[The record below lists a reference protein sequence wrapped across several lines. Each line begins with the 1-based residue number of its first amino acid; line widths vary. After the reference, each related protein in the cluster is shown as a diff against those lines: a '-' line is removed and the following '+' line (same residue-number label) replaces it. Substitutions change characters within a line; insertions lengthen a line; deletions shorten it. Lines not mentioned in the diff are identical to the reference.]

1 MGMELQAKKIDLVV
15 MTGSVPFITAGLFQ
29 EDQTDATL
37 LSGALAGMSTMF
49 QELLQQGELRHS
61 ELFNAHIYIRHL
73 TQINNSL
80 GLVNPEL
87 LHSAQMKVAIIVQ
100 EGELTRA
107 QELSLSELCYSL
119 MVVICSKPHLA
130 KKLAT
135 GNVEGYIPSSRE
147 TIEIL
152 AEAIADFRKRAKR
165 SLFYETPKFLQEKDR
180 FSNFPS
186 NDSLLEEEIANFSK
200 WVEEQSYPLFFE
212 KLPFT
217 AFFGKQSYWEGF
229 LSLKNSFQENFPK
242 EQYREQVTATLF
254 NFVLKGG
261 LIPFLLY
268 TGNIVKRL
276 TTYYEREFPAVFERF
291 LENLLK
297 SRGPIGISLRAI
309 DTVVKKL
316 SLSDTNLVSWQFI
329 RSYLQAIGNRPF
341 EVQYLKQLCKLLE
354 KFALKEAFLRAI
366 LQSSNEITPANYR
379 TTFVTI
385 INDLFTKPVEI
396 QALMWEINATNQTK
410 NASLSPSSQAPAIPS
425 VALTSS
431 EERPLPA
438 KKAKKAKRKE
448 DAITLPK
455 PTPESQQVNNQA
467 LLRAISDTFFW
478 AHNYLYGSLSFINGT
493 LPSIGREGALF
504 YNISESLTIEIGL
517 ILNLIQAFS
526 GPRTWLIGQIERAIE
541 DVENR
546 VRAFSP
552 GEGATYNTEPLV
564 EIDLQHVDEAFQ
576 ATAKAILVIL
586 KDIEEDAVEGK
597 ITAENKKSY
606 LETGFLGRIQERSI
620 PHARKLLAELKTM
633 NKRLMTKELAMISEA
648 TAVNFKGLTNN
659 VTSLQLLAVPLPS
672 KESDY
677 PKETRECFTAF
688 KKWGCNL
695 NDAIRTLFNIGME
708 LPEPLSPRLH
718 KEIQD
723 SYLRLALPQELN
735 QRLESLTESTK
746 QRQLFVKTSYKIKQ
760 EIFRQIGKRLLHNK
774 PLKVFT
780 SIPLFKAKEERNY
793 LFSFSPIKL
802 PTVSEE
808 IARFFITTNDSETP
822 EILGRIYPY
831 QPFDNEE
838 INNLSELIISDAFR
852 RAYATIE
859 ASLKKIITLGKRL
872 HSGVPNLE
880 LLLLGTYQQ
889 ICSQLTI
896 TKRTK

>member
-15 MTGSVPFITAGLFQ
+15 MTGSVPFITAGVFQ

-152 AEAIADFRKRAKR
+152 SEAIADFRKRAKK
-165 SLFYETPKFLQEKDR
+165 SLFYENPKFLQEKDR
-180 FSNFPS
+180 FSNFPA

-200 WVEEQSYPLFFE
+200 WVEEQSYPSFFE
-212 KLPFT
+212 KPPFT
-217 AFFGKQSYWEGF
+217 AFFGKQTYWEEF
-229 LSLKNSFQENFPK
+229 LSLKNSFRENFPK

-268 TGNIVKRL
+268 TSNIVKRL
-276 TTYYEREFPAVFERF
+276 TIYYEREFPAVFERF
-291 LENLLK
+291 LETLLI
-297 SRGPIGISLRAI
+297 SRGPVGISLRAI
-309 DTVVKKL
+309 DAIIKKL
-316 SLSDTNLVSWQFI
+316 PLSDTKLVSWQFL
-329 RSYLQAIGNRPF
+329 RSYLTAIGNRPF

-354 KFALKEAFLRAI
+354 KFDLKEAFLRAI
-366 LQSSNEITPANYR
+366 LQSSNEIIPAKYR
-379 TTFVTI
+379 TIFITI
-385 INDLFTKPVEI
+385 INDSLTKPVEI
-396 QALMWEINATNQTK
+396 HTLMQEVKAQNQTK
-410 NASLSPSSQAPAIPS
+410 NTLSPSSQAPAIPS

-448 DAITLPK
+448 QAITLPK

-493 LPSIGREGALF
+493 LPSIGREGVLF

-552 GEGATYNTEPLV
+552 GEGAPYNTEPLV

-620 PHARKLLAELKTM
+620 PHARKLLAALKTM

-808 IARFFITTNDSETP
+808 IARFFITTDDSETP

-872 HSGVPNLE
+872 HSGVPNLK
-880 LLLLGTYQQ
+880 LLLLETYQQ